1 MKMPAIPCQV
11 RKQRRI
17 LLFSI
22 WVALLAS
29 CQTSA
34 PYQPQPRKDLGR
46 YMSQRISL
54 LIILSD
60 SQAQRLIQTSGAH
73 RVKNMTLSTAT
84 PISSQGHFLTNAH
97 SLQDLKS
104 GYSCVAFYSS
114 GAHKKLGKVQL
125 IWKDERADLAL
136 VKASFA
142 TPYHYQWTPRDR
154 WLPTDLTVV
163 HGGMTTGPE
172 GQIGHLHH
180 SVMGFGRSKP
190 VLHSLRLK
198 PGDSGGPLLTLSGEL
213 IGINRAV
220 GYTGV
225 MTTTFF
231 TESQSIRP
239 DPAKIQRLVDQS
251 QAASTS
257 P

>member
-1 MKMPAIPCQV
+1 MKMPAMPYQL
-11 RKQRRI
+11 RKAVQI
-17 LLFSI
+17 FLWSVL
-22 WVALLAS
+22 AMLLAS
-29 CQTSA
+29 CQASA

-54 LIILSD
+54 LMTLSD
-60 SQAQRLIQTSGAH
+60 SQAAKLIQTRGSHWGG
-73 RVKNMTLSTAT
+73 NTTLSTAT
-84 PISSQGHFLTNAH
+84 PISHKGHFLTNAH
-97 SLQDLKS
+97 SLQDLKP
-104 GYSCVAFYSS
+104 GYSCVALYSS
-114 GAHKKLGKVQL
+114 GANKKLGKVQVL
-125 IWKDERADLAL
+125 WKDDSADLAL
-136 VKASFA
+136 VRANFA

-154 WLPTDLTVV
+154 WLPTDLPVV
-163 HGGMTTGPE
+163 HGGMTTGPK
-172 GQIGHLHH
+172 GQVGQLHH
-180 SVMGFGRSKP
+180 VVMGFGHRRP

-231 TESQSIRP
+231 TESQSVRP
-239 DPAKIQRLVDQS
+239 DPAKIQRLIEKS
-251 QAASTS
+251 QATAIK